1 MATIEGL
8 FNFDEKLLARQ
19 VAKDNY
25 SAAIGRSAPAGW
37 GPMMMGIDQIG
48 NAIFNSDDK
57 ILKEQTIA
65 QTSLKETMDMLGED
79 ARDNAKLYATL
90 GERLVENGAS
100 AQTLMKL
107 KEVASNQANDKANID
122 NANAVRNA
130 NLALNQEKF
139 IETKRKNTEAE
150 ETKRLKEFNKTL
162 SDEDHPGAWLYK
174 DALSQMSG
182 GDSAAHKEGQLEFN
196 QMVEKNIRKGTEFA
210 QAIKDAKEEFGL
222 KYKIKKDDSWWFW
235 QKDNSELRR
244 RDGSNSSG
252 ISSEAQGAVDYF
264 ENKGQ

>member
-8 FNFDEKLLARQ
+8 FNFDEKLLARE

-107 KEVASNQANDKANID
+107 KEVASKQANEQANVETANILKKSAHD
-122 NANAVRNA
+122 LNVREYNSK
-130 NLALNQEKF
+130 QDK
-139 IETKRKNTEAE
+139 ITQDRIDKRTGE
-150 ETKRLKEFNKTL
+150 L
-162 SDEDHPGAWLYK
+162 
-174 DALSQMSG
+174 
-182 GDSAAHKEGQLEFN
+182 
-196 QMVEKNIRKGTEFA
+196 
-210 QAIKDAKEEFGL
+210 
-222 KYKIKKDDSWWFW
+222 
-235 QKDNSELRR
+235 NSELSDKDSKVQKMYNQAMMGITKGDDSNNSIKAAQAFDEIFRR
-244 RDGSNSSG
+244 NYIKKGMSA
-252 ISSEAQGAVDYF
+252 SEALRLAHEEFQQTWHFKPDETFLWGGDDSEFSPQVKKEISEATSSALDKY
-264 ENKGQ
+264 KPKAK